1 MSSSAPVSAT
11 SASMPERTVSGEPM
25 MERASM
31 LIACAFS
38 AGDQ

>member
-1 MSSSAPVSAT
+1 MG
-11 SASMPERTVSGEPM
+11 ASMPERTVSGEPM

-31 LIACAFS
+31 AHRLNFS